1 MVLRSRVPSHE
12 SPYTWKASEFLGGH
26 CCRRPHNMDERDPC
40 IDIPLYAAEWGLTTF
55 ATTAIFAIY
64 PVFVVLTLVIFGNV
78 SDFIGRRETM
88 LLGLG
93 V

>member
-1 MVLRSRVPSHE
+1 MSRR
-12 SPYTWKASEFLGGH
+12 TLGKQASFWVATAVVAHTIWTSATPALTY
-26 CCRRPHNMDERDPC
+26 
-40 IDIPLYAAEWGLTTF
+40 PLYAAEWGLTTF